1 MAKKKDDS
9 DKINEMITW
18 SKKNIGVPYAFKNG
32 KLVNGV
38 LSKSVGIDC
47 TRFVRRCY
55 EHIGIKLPKG
65 WPGPMYRAT
74 KGKKFKVSKNVAGL
88 AKLRAGDIVYFV
100 ENNGHGKKGHAA
112 LYIGD
117 GKIIHSSTHKYGK
130 GKDGVQIQKL
140 FVGKGAYRSSK
151 PAFGARVLSGGSA
164 TGYADSESG
173 VTKYLKEAKKH
184 VGKNGKAWVKKHA
197 PSFHEGAWC
206 ADTQCALAKVT
217 KMAGKVMPSNQSM
230 AGGFGKSVVKDYGGK
245 YIKGPGY
252 GGGAVTPKPG
262 DFIETYGGGCSKD
275 NKYSAGHIGVVEY
288 VKNGIVHTIEGNTSD
303 SYARRQYNKG
313 DKKVLWYARPDW
325 DKVGGYDSPDDDK
338 DDMFQGGL
346 LYDSLST
353 KADATLREVCYA
365 NEAGEPT
372 TDEKSPYRLCVANY
386 TSTLFWITFAFGSG
400 GEDDDDGGD
409 EGDGSYKFPKSMNKN
424 QRYVFNFLIEKG
436 LNKAA
441 ACGILGN
448 IRQENPAC
456 KPGHG
461 THHIGICQWSYS
473 RYGNTEHT
481 IEAECNLMWKELK
494 GGYKSTLNHLK
505 SVKNNTE
512 GCKSAADYF
521 CRHFEVCGNYSVEV
535 PKRQNFALEF
545 YNKIKLDS
553 SSSGSGDGKTV
564 GNWMVPVKA
573 SYMVNAYGEY
583 GARRSY
589 DTHAGIDMASP
600 LGTPIY
606 AANGGKVILA
616 RMYGGYGN
624 CVRIKHDGGLVS
636 LYGHGSKI
644 LVKEGQKVSKGDKIL
659 LMGSTGWS
667 TGSHLHFQ
675 INKGTGTDY
684 KSSVNPRKY
693 CKIHGIGTGK

>member
-1 MAKKKDDS
+1 MAKTRDDS
-9 DKINEMITW
+9 DKIAKMIAW
-18 SKKNIGVPYAFKNG
+18 AKKCIGVPYALKNG
-32 KLVNGV
+32 KIVNGV

-55 EHIGIKLPKG
+55 KHIGIKLPDG

-74 KGKKFKVSKNVAGL
+74 KGKKFRVSKNKAGL
-88 AKLRAGDIVYFV
+88 AKLRAGDIIYFV
-100 ENNGHGKKGHAA
+100 DNGGKGKKGHAT

-117 GKIIHSSTHKYGK
+117 GKIIHSNRHPKN
-130 GKDGVQIQKL
+130 GVQIQKL
-140 FVGKGAYRSSK
+140 FVGKGAYRGGSRA
-151 PAFGARVLSGGSA
+151 AFAARVLSGGAA
-164 TGYADSESG
+164 TGYADSENG
-173 VTKYLKEAKKH
+173 LTKYLKEAKKH
-184 VGKNGKAWVKKHA
+184 VGKGGKAWVKKNA

-217 KMAGKVMPSNQSM
+217 KMAGEVMPSNQSM
-230 AGGFGKSVVKDYGGK
+230 AGGFGKSVVVDYGGK

-262 DFIETYGGGCSKD
+262 DFIETYGGGCSRD

-288 VKNGIVHTIEGNTSD
+288 VKKGIVHTIEGNTSD

-372 TDEKSPYRLCVANY
+372 TDEKFPYRLCVANY
-386 TSTLFWITFAFGSG
+386 TSTLFWITFAFGSS
-400 GEDDDDGGD
+400 GEEETEED
-409 EGDGSYKFPKSMNKN
+409 EGEYSFPKSMNKN
-424 QRYVFNFLIEKG
+424 QKYVFNFLIDKG

-441 ACGILGN
+441 VCGIMGN
-448 IRQENPAC
+448 MRKENTNF
-456 KPGHG
+456 KPGLFNGIDHY
-461 THHIGICQWSYS
+461 GICQWSSS
-473 RYGNTEHT
+473 RYKNTEHT
-481 IEAECNLMWKELK
+481 IEAECNLLWKELNA
-494 GGYKSTLNHLK
+494 GYKSVLNSLK
-505 SVKNNTE
+505 SVKNNKD
-512 GCKSAADYF
+512 GCKTATEIF
-521 CRHFEVCGNYSVEV
+521 CKKFEVCGRYDTEV
-535 PKRQNFALEF
+535 PARQKFALEF
-545 YNKIKLDS
+545 YSKIKLDS

-583 GARRSY
+583 GAHRSY
-589 DTHAGIDMASP
+589 ETHAGIDMASP

-616 RMYGGYGN
+616 KMYGGYGN
-624 CVRIKHDGGLVS
+624 CVRIQHDGGLVS